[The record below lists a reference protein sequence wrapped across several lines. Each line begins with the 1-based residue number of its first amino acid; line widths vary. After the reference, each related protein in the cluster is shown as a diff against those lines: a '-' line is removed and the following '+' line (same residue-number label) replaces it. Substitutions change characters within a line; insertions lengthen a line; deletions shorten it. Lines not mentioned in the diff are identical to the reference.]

1 MSLNALHESLA
12 GVQRDEFPEG
22 TVIRWTAS
30 GRYTYAAVKT
40 PVGWFTTARA
50 MPEHAQHVP
59 QVVSFRGLTKVL
71 AKSDVSRIEVA
82 TEWSPV

>member
-1 MSLNALHESLA
+1 MSLNALRESLA

-40 PVGWFTTARA
+40 PVG
-50 MPEHAQHVP
+50 
-59 QVVSFRGLTKVL
+59 
-71 AKSDVSRIEVA
+71 
-82 TEWSPV
+82 